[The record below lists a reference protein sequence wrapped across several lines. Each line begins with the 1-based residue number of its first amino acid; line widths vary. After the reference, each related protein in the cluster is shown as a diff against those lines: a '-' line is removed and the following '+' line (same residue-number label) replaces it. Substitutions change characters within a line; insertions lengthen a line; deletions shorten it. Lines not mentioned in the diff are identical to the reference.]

1 MVRIENDQHD
11 DFEQDE
17 DNSECDE
24 NPPPAHEVSE
34 GGVVLEGAEQQLQL
48 LIADDLGELMLVI
61 GHGFLI
67 EDGLVCPVVG
77 AEKSNP
83 SLTLATLKAGCAASH
98 RSDISSNSFIIFT
111 VLYLQI
117 RI

>member
-67 EDGLVCPVVG
+67 EDGLVCPAVA
-77 AEKSNP
+77 AEK
-83 SLTLATLKAGCAASH
+83 ATSQLNLDGLEG
-98 RSDISSNSFIIFT
+98 R
-111 VLYLQI
+111 L
-117 RI
+117 